1 MAATSTRYEPDYAVP
16 PGQVLKERLDAQ
28 GMTITEF
35 ARRCGRSATLIS
47 RIVAGRAPIET
58 RTALQFETVLGVDV
72 GIWLG
77 IQTDYRR
84 QQTRVAAAGES
95 AGRVTAA
102 RSARPRTRARG
113 GH

>member
-16 PGQVLKERLDAQ
+16 PGQVLKERLDAR
-28 GMTITEF
+28 GMTIAEF

-47 RIVAGRAPIET
+47 RIVAGKAPIEP

-77 IQTDYRR
+77 IQTDYRL
-84 QQTRVAAAGES
+84 QQTRAAAVGGS
-95 AGRVTAA
+95 TGGVTAA
-102 RSARPRTRARG
+102 RPARPGTRARG
-113 GH
+113 GR